1 MTRIFP
7 HGTILGRKK
16 EHERGKRL
24 FGFAFLLLLI
34 LLRLVWIVG
43 SNFLEMHFHRS
54 SVECLF

>member
-1 MTRIFP
+1 MMRIFP
-7 HGTILGRKK
+7 HGTIPGRKK

-43 SNFLEMHFHRS
+43 SNFLEIYFHRS

>member
-1 MTRIFP
+1 MMRIFP
-7 HGTILGRKK
+7 HGTIPGRKK
-16 EHERGKRL
+16 EHERGKCL

-43 SNFLEMHFHRS
+43 SNFLEMYFHRS